1 MDKPSSLQEIK
12 EHVDGLRIIDTHEH
26 LAQEHER
33 IGHDVDVLSTFFSHY
48 ASSDLLSAGIPEK
61 DLSTIRDGS
70 KPLKERWALFEPW
83 WEKIRNTGYA
93 RALEIAARDLYGV
106 DGINSATYRQL
117 SQRMQEKNIEGLYRW
132 VLKERSG
139 IDISINN
146 VNVEKMDTAF
156 FAPVWSFSEYV
167 LIKERS
173 DLETLGRRVG
183 VRIHT
188 LKSLES
194 AMKAEFDRQQD
205 RIVGVKIALA
215 YNRSIYFEKTSYSEA
230 EEAFNEIYRVRS
242 FRWMDL
248 PGGSKQVPNA
258 VNFETLRPLQDYL
271 VHKIIEE
278 AERRRLPIQ
287 IHTGIQEGNENI
299 VSHSNPIHLV
309 NLFMEYADARFDLF
323 HGGWP
328 YCGELGSLAKNFP
341 NVYIDMCWMHI
352 ISPSKSRTALTDWLD
367 EVPAS
372 KIMGFGGD
380 YLFVEGAY
388 GHSVMARENI
398 ARVLASKVDDG
409 TYTPEQAKKYA
420 TWLLR
425 ENPRRLFFPDGI
437 RP

>member
-48 ASSDLLSAGIPEK
+48 ASSDLLSAGMPEE

-70 KPLKERWALFEPW
+70 KPLDERWALFEPW
-83 WEKIRNTGYA
+83 WEEIRNTGYA
-93 RALEIAARDLYGV
+93 RALEIAVRDLYGV
-106 DGINSATYRQL
+106 DGIDSATYREL
-117 SQRMQEKNIEGLYRW
+117 SQRMQERNVEGLYRW

-146 VNVEKMDTAF
+146 VNVEEMDREF
-156 FAPVWSFSEYV
+156 FAPVWGFSEYV
-167 LIKERS
+167 LIKERG
-173 DLETLGRRVG
+173 DLETLGQRAG
-183 VRIHT
+183 GRIHT

-258 VNFETLRPLQDYL
+258 VGFETLRPLQDYL
-271 VHKIIEE
+271 VHKIVEE

-299 VSHSNPIHLV
+299 VSHSNPVHLV

-352 ISPSKSRTALTDWLD
+352 ISPSRSRAALADWLD

-388 GHSVMARENI
+388 GHSVIAKENI
-398 ARVLASKVDDG
+398 ARVLTSKVDDG
-409 TYTPEQAKKYA
+409 IYTPEQAKKYA
-420 TWLLR
+420 TWLLK
-425 ENPRRLFFPDGI
+425 ENPRRLFFPQGI
-437 RP
+437 GP